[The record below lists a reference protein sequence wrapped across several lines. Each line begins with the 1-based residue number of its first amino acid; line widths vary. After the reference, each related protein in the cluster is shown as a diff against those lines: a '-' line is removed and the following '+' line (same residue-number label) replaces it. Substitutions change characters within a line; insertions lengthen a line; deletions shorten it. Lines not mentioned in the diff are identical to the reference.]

1 MKGGSPA
8 CHAGLDLRF
17 LTLFAL
23 ELIWKLVILNLEHWV
38 NITAAKRSPAQRS
51 PRSVSAS
58 GCDALPPRGMPRTVS
73 TCHLLPVS
81 VEEYLVIRSD
91 PAYEA
96 YKADLAHQELHISK
110 SRSAAD
116 DRADPTR
123 WRSVEIHF
131 RENPVPPFLRSLVN
145 KLIGKEIRRAMDGW
159 IDVVGSML
167 FPHGSAMM
175 DPSLNP

>member
-1 MKGGSPA
+1 M
-8 CHAGLDLRF
+8 
-17 LTLFAL
+17 FAL
-23 ELIWKLVILNLEHWV
+23 ELIWKLAIVIPSDHCV
-38 NITAAKRSPAQRS
+38 NNQQPLKLGRQHSALGAR
-51 PRSVSAS
+51 SAS

>member
-1 MKGGSPA
+1 
-8 CHAGLDLRF
+8 
-17 LTLFAL
+17 
-23 ELIWKLVILNLEHWV
+23 
-38 NITAAKRSPAQRS
+38 
-51 PRSVSAS
+51 
-58 GCDALPPRGMPRTVS
+58 MPRTVS

-131 RENPVPPFLRSLVN
+131 RENPVPAFLRSLVN
-145 KLIGKEIRRAMDGW
+145 TLIGKEIRRAMDGR
-159 IDVVGSML
+159 IDSR
-167 FPHGSAMM
+167 
-175 DPSLNP
+175 

>member
-1 MKGGSPA
+1 MRKA
-8 CHAGLDLRF
+8 AKVFVLRLVLNNFCH
-17 LTLFAL
+17 
-23 ELIWKLVILNLEHWV
+23 LV
-38 NITAAKRSPAQRS
+38 KRSPAQRAR
-51 PRSVSAS
+51 RSVS
-58 GCDALPPRGMPRTVS
+58 GCDAVPPRGPRMPRTVS

-91 PAYEA
+91 PAYET

>member
-1 MKGGSPA
+1 MGRLGIVIFKKECSEKVA
-8 CHAGLDLRF
+8 STARS
-17 LTLFAL
+17 AL
-23 ELIWKLVILNLEHWV
+23 G
-38 NITAAKRSPAQRS
+38 RR
-51 PRSVSAS
+51 
-58 GCDALPPRGMPRTVS
+58 GALPATRTMPRTVS

-131 RENPVPPFLRSLVN
+131 RENPVPAFLRSLVN
-145 KLIGKEIRRAMDGW
+145 TLIGKEIRRAMDGR
-159 IDVVGSML
+159 IDSR
-167 FPHGSAMM
+167 
-175 DPSLNP
+175 

>member
-1 MKGGSPA
+1 MFWPALTWELGILIPISPS
-8 CHAGLDLRF
+8 GDKQR
-17 LTLFAL
+17 
-23 ELIWKLVILNLEHWV
+23 
-38 NITAAKRSPAQRS
+38 AAKIRWPAQRAR
-51 PRSVSAS
+51 RSVS
-58 GCDALPPRGMPRTVS
+58 GCDAVPPRGPRMPRTVS

-159 IDVVGSML
+159 IDAVGSI

>member
-1 MKGGSPA
+1 
-8 CHAGLDLRF
+8 
-17 LTLFAL
+17 
-23 ELIWKLVILNLEHWV
+23 
-38 NITAAKRSPAQRS
+38 
-51 PRSVSAS
+51 
-58 GCDALPPRGMPRTVS
+58 MPRTVS

-159 IDVVGSML
+159 IDVVGSTL

>member
-1 MKGGSPA
+1 M
-8 CHAGLDLRF
+8 C
-17 LTLFAL
+17 
-23 ELIWKLVILNLEHWV
+23 ELGILIAILKLNS
-38 NITAAKRSPAQRS
+38 AKRSPAQRAL
-51 PRSVSAS
+51 RSVD
-58 GCDALPPRGMPRTVS
+58 GVHCLPPRAMPRTVS

-131 RENPVPPFLRSLVN
+131 RENPVPAFLRSLVN
-145 KLIGKEIRRAMDGW
+145 TLIGKEIRRAMDGR
-159 IDVVGSML
+159 IDSR
-167 FPHGSAMM
+167 
-175 DPSLNP
+175 

>member
-1 MKGGSPA
+1 MEAGNCDSLGPLAEYHLSNAPRKGRQHSA
-8 CHAGLDLRF
+8 LR
-17 LTLFAL
+17 A
-23 ELIWKLVILNLEHWV
+23 
-38 NITAAKRSPAQRS
+38 R
-51 PRSVSAS
+51 SAS

-91 PAYEA
+91 PAYET